1 VSTKKDRLISNIAQ
15 LLTQHS
21 SEDWFYI
28 AEHLEDVAQIARN
41 LATVANAPDL
51 KISRKT
57 AKEKPKARTKQPKQ
71 LHERSFSPDVMAF
84 RKNLENL
91 KPQPSNEILRKI
103 AIEIGIKS
111 DVPKTK
117 SGIVEE
123 ICKFLDVL
131 PEDEK
136 LTKLNL
142 ALHLS
147 QKVTDQTEDFAR
159 WVSLI
164 TKRES

>member
-1 VSTKKDRLISNIAQ
+1 
-15 LLTQHS
+15 
-21 SEDWFYI
+21 
-28 AEHLEDVAQIARN
+28 
-41 LATVANAPDL
+41 
-51 KISRKT
+51 
-57 AKEKPKARTKQPKQ
+57 
-71 LHERSFSPDVMAF
+71 MAF

-131 PEDEK
+131 PEDVK